1 MNVEAKL
8 PYAFCERCSNRELEE
23 ERIYAFGSLTMNYLV
38 CRNSK
43 LCQTAVGLYKEQLRN
58 EEKGGAD
65 DKANKW
71 ISVEEA
77 LPEVGD
83 VVLAMGKRHA
93 TTGQFQGIGSKPC
106 YWWWKGKTIK
116 TVTHWRPLPPP
127 PIEGSAD
134 DV

>member
-1 MNVEAKL
+1 MYNDLLFDLRYAELKKKHPQVPMYALCGRAADAIESLDKEAQQQREHIKMLHDALTNV
-8 PYAFCERCSNRELEE
+8 LE
-23 ERIYAFGSLTMNYLV
+23 T
-38 CRNSK
+38 
-43 LCQTAVGLYKEQLRN
+43 
-58 EEKGGAD
+58 
-65 DKANKW
+65 NKW

-106 YWWWKGKTIK
+106 YWLWKGKTIK
-116 TVTHWRPLPPP
+116 TVTLWRPLPPP

>member
-1 MNVEAKL
+1 MNSITERFLNELRTSAKCL
-8 PYAFCERCSNRELEE
+8 ATLDCKCESDLLNDAADAIDALEKE
-23 ERIYAFGSLTMNYLV
+23 VQQQHDHIKMLHDALTKVLE
-38 CRNSK
+38 
-43 LCQTAVGLYKEQLRN
+43 T
-58 EEKGGAD
+58 
-65 DKANKW
+65 NKW

-127 PIEGSAD
+127 PIVGD
-134 DV
+134 

>member
-1 MNVEAKL
+1 MYNDLLFDLRYAELKKKHPQIPMWALCGRAADAIEELDREAQGQHEFIKRL
-8 PYAFCERCSNRELEE
+8 HGALEKVLE
-23 ERIYAFGSLTMNYLV
+23 
-38 CRNSK
+38 
-43 LCQTAVGLYKEQLRN
+43 
-58 EEKGGAD
+58 
-65 DKANKW
+65 ANKW
-71 ISVEEA
+71 ISVDEA

-116 TVTHWRPLPPP
+116 TVTHWRPLPLP
-127 PIEGSAD
+127 PIDGSVD